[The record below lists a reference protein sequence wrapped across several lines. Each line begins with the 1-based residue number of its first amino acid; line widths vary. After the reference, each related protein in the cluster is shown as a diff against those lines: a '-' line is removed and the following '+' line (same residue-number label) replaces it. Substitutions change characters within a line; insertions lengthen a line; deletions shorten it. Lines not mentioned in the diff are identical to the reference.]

1 MEPDNT
7 TSDTMLTSLRN
18 PRVREVV
25 RLRDRRHREQL
36 GRFVVEGRRELT
48 CAAEAGFPLRILF
61 HCPDLPAGCDSS
73 LIQRFTAAG
82 VACAATNRNVF
93 ERMSYRRTPDGL
105 LAVADTPAL
114 TLSAMTPAETGRVA
128 GELWLVAAA
137 IGVPGNLGAMLRSV
151 NAVGASGLLV
161 ADCAVD
167 VFNPNVMR
175 ASVGAL
181 FCTPIA
187 VADGDS
193 LRRWLEQR
201 GVRVVLAD
209 PLGAHEYTQADL
221 TGDVAIVVGSE
232 SAGLG
237 EDWRRGRHEAV
248 RLPMRGRVDSLNAAT
263 AAAVLLFE
271 ARRQRMAAAGL
282 QLVAGVVAPS
292 AASSSVEAAGNAAAP
307 R

>member
-1 MEPDNT
+1 
-7 TSDTMLTSLRN
+7 MLTSLRN

-25 RLRDRRHREQL
+25 RLRDRRHRERL

-48 CAAEAGFPLRILF
+48 RAADAGYPLRVLF
-61 HCPDLPAGCDSS
+61 HCPALPAGCDSP
-73 LIQRFTAAG
+73 LIRRFAEAG
-82 VACAATNRNVF
+82 VACVATSRAVF

-105 LAVADTPAL
+105 LAVADAPRL
-114 TLSAMTPAETGRVA
+114 TLGALEPAASCRA
-128 GELWLVAAA
+128 AAELWLVAAA

-151 NAVGASGLLV
+151 DAVGASGLLV

-167 VFNPNVMR
+167 VFNPNVVR

-181 FCTPIA
+181 FSTPLA

-193 LRRWLEQR
+193 LRQWLEQR
-201 GVRVVLAD
+201 PVRVVLAD
-209 PLGAHEYTQADL
+209 PLATREYTQADF

-237 EDWRRGRHEAV
+237 EGWRHDRYEAV

-271 ARRQRMAAAGL
+271 ARRQRMGAAGL
-282 QLVAGVVAPS
+282 
-292 AASSSVEAAGNAAAP
+292 
-307 R
+307 

>member
-1 MEPDNT
+1 
-7 TSDTMLTSLRN
+7 MLTSSRN

-48 CAAEAGFPLRILF
+48 CAADADFPLRTLF
-61 HCPDLPAGCDSS
+61 HCPALPAGCDSP
-73 LIQRFTAAG
+73 LIQRFAAAG
-82 VACAATNRNVF
+82 VACVATSRAVF

-105 LAVADTPAL
+105 LAVADAPRL
-114 TLSAMTPAETGRVA
+114 TLDALPPAGSGGAVT
-128 GELWLVAAA
+128 ELWLVAAA

-151 NAVGASGLLV
+151 DAVGASGLLV

-167 VFNPNVMR
+167 VFNPNVVR

-181 FCTPIA
+181 FSVPLA

-193 LRRWLEQR
+193 LRQWLEQR
-201 GVRVVLAD
+201 GARVVLAD
-209 PLGAHEYTQADL
+209 PLGAREYAQVDF

-232 SAGLG
+232 SDGLG
-237 EDWRRGRHEAV
+237 EGWRRECYEAA

-271 ARRQRMAAAGL
+271 AHRQRLGAAGGL
-282 QLVAGVVAPS
+282 AG
-292 AASSSVEAAGNAAAP
+292 
-307 R
+307 